1 MPAVLKRNHYKTN
14 LCELDIALMDDKI
27 IALSF
32 SDLDESYLGSLL
44 KCPYEDIAVGSD
56 ENIITW
62 LDSYFS
68 GKNPGALPP
77 LRLYATAFGNSVL
90 KACMRIPYAENR
102 SYAELAFMA
111 GNSKAVRAAGTALAG
126 NPLPLL
132 IPCHRVIRSDGS
144 PGKFGGGD
152 ALKIQLLNLEKGIL

>member
-1 MPAVLKRNHYKTN
+1 MSAVLKRKHYKKN
-14 LCELDIALMDDKI
+14 FCELDIAMMDDKI

-32 SDLDESYLGSLL
+32 AGMDGSYLDSLL
-44 KCPYEDIAVGSD
+44 KRPYEDIGEGSA
-56 ENIITW
+56 ESIFTW

-68 GKNPGALPP
+68 GKNPGSLPP

-90 KACMRIPYAENR
+90 KACMRIPYAECR
-102 SYAELAFMA
+102 SYAELALMA
-111 GNSKAVRAAGTALAG
+111 GNPRAVRAAGTALAG

-132 IPCHRVIRSDGS
+132 IPCHRVIRSNGN

-152 ALKIQLLNLEKGIL
+152 ELKKQLLNLEKGIL